1 MALQY
6 YDLVLA
12 GIFASV
18 ALGALVGYV
27 TAIETVVAVV
37 VTSAFAVGLIVHALF
52 VNGPVDGIE
61 DLTDEVERI
70 GPVEIAD

>member
-6 YDLVLA
+6 YDLVLG

-27 TAIETVVAVV
+27 TAIETVLAVV
-37 VTSAFAVGLIVHALF
+37 VASALAVGLIVHALF
-52 VNGPVDGIE
+52 VKGPVHGIE
-61 DLTDEVERI
+61 ELTDEVERI